1 MISTL
6 GWDGEVRWPVFWS
19 CLTRSEERRTGVE
32 GPRERSLRA
41 SAREDSKP
49 TIIAYA
55 QGMRLWGLR
64 GDGRWRGRLL
74 TPG

>member
-41 SAREDSKP
+41 SALEGSKP

-55 QGMRLWGLR
+55 
-64 GDGRWRGRLL
+64 
-74 TPG
+74 